1 MERQAKNSS
10 KTRLIRLA
18 AVLIA
23 IVAIPT
29 AIGCGAAHSDSKS
42 ASSTSSGTGGSASSG
57 IAQAPAAG
65 VPQRAPAAAASGAAT
80 GSASTDAVPTARTN
94 RVVQTG
100 QLSLTVTHGR
110 VQAALDQLSSIAV
123 GAGGFLS
130 DTRSDTGTGTPSGT
144 STLRVPVANFTSVLA
159 QVRKVGKVVT
169 ISTQARD
176 VTADYVD
183 LGARID
189 ALSQTR
195 ATYLTLL
202 SRATTI
208 GDTLAVQQQIQ
219 PVQSQ
224 IEQLQGQQKVL
235 ADSSDL
241 ATLAVS
247 VTETGAPPPPVVHKS
262 SGFSKAL
269 HDAASG
275 FNTGLKAII
284 RIAGPL
290 LLVLILVSA
299 FGLLGLFGYRR
310 IQRHQAKVSHPG
322 PDQLAG

>member
-1 MERQAKNSS
+1 MNENS
-10 KTRLIRLA
+10 KTGRGRSFRLA
-18 AVLIA
+18 AILLATAA
-23 IVAIPT
+23 IST
-29 AIGCGAAHSDSKS
+29 AVGCGASHSASKS
-42 ASSTSSGTGGSASSG
+42 SSSATSSGSGGSASSG
-57 IAQAPAAG
+57 M
-65 VPQRAPAAAASGAAT
+65 VRAPAASVPQAAAGTSSSSSSGASG
-80 GSASTDAVPTARTN
+80 GSSAAVPTAHS

-100 QLSLTVTHGR
+100 QLSLQVAHGR
-110 VQAALDQLSSIAV
+110 VQAALDQLTSIAV
-123 GAGGFLS
+123 GAGGYLS
-130 DTRSDTGTGTPSGT
+130 STHSETGNGTPSGT
-144 STLRVPVANFTSVLA
+144 STLRVPVANFMSTLA
-159 QVRKVGKVVT
+159 QVRKVGHVVA
-169 ISTQARD
+169 ISTQATD

-235 ADSSDL
+235 ADSSNL

-247 VTETGAPPPPVVHKS
+247 VTEAGAPPPPVVHKS

-269 HDAASG
+269 HQAASG
-275 FNTGLKAII
+275 FNTGLKFII
-284 RIAGPL
+284 MIAGPL
-290 LLVLILVSA
+290 LLVLIVAA
-299 FGLLGLFGYRR
+299 FLGLLGRFGYRR
-310 IQRHQAKVSHPG
+310 VQRHQSKPNGTG
-322 PDQLAG
+322 PSTSTS